1 MTCSSVGGGG
11 LGEQKKK
18 NYNDLSAKNVI
29 LTMRVI
35 SWN

>member
-1 MTCSSVGGGG
+1 MACSSVGGGG
-11 LGEQKKK
+11 LGEQKK

-35 SWN
+35 S